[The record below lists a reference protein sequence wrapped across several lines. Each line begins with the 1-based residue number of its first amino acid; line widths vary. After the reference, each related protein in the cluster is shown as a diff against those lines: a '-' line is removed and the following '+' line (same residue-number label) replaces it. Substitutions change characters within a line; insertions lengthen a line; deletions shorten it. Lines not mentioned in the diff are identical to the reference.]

1 MLDHL
6 EAEKIVKDCIRSVS
20 GLGGGV
26 DSSKKLKQVGVQ
38 TPDMVRDLRDTIA
51 TDGGIGVPS
60 VRNHRIALSALGMS
74 TETKVLQ
81 VQNMVLFNAK
91 SPSERE
97 SLLARVAFEVTLPRG
112 ARPES
117 ARGEGASRAD
127 LVGSFVATDDDDSE
141 ESPRANASAKRGAKK
156 GGRK

>member
-38 TPDMVRDLRDTIA
+38 TPDMVKDLRNTIA
-51 TDGGIGVPS
+51 TDAGIGVPS
-60 VRNHRIALSALGMS
+60 VRNHRIAISALSMS

-97 SLLARVAFEVTLPRG
+97 SLLAKVAFEVSAPRG
-112 ARPES
+112 ARAESTSRAAIVGTFVAAADDDDGSAES
-117 ARGEGASRAD
+117 AR
-127 LVGSFVATDDDDSE
+127 
-141 ESPRANASAKRGAKK
+141 ANAPAKRVAKK